1 MKLIA
6 ALLLIL
12 STSLYSQTT
21 LYSDKVDYFIE
32 NVQTEQ
38 FDFFRSN
45 DIYSRFIVQDDYVI
59 HKTNEQTSVYEI
71 VFTNKTEN
79 DEYLYKIKS
88 DTGNIYVMY
97 AEPGYLNFMFTSG
110 DDYILSKWS
119 IYKIAKD

>member
-12 STSLYSQTT
+12 STNLYSQTT